1 MEKKQRTL
9 NNKGFSLIEL
19 IVVIAI
25 MAILVGV
32 LAPNVLKYV
41 ETSRES
47 ADKQVADTIR
57 SAVMTALVDPSVVA
71 TDLPAAGNGKA
82 LSAVCGSTNSFTQTV
97 MSNAGVTQVTDLT
110 SALKSK
116 KLKGGTITVDITSEN
131 AVTVHIT
138 TTSWKF
144 DTETGAISAV
154 GAGGGT

>member
-41 ETSRES
+41 ESSRES

-57 SAVMTALVDPSVVA
+57 TAVMTALVDPSIDA
-71 TDLPAAGNGKA
+71 KDIPDAGNGKA
-82 LSAVCGSTNSFTQTV
+82 LSAVCDTTNSFTKAV
-97 MSNAGVTQVTDLT
+97 LSNAGVTQITELT

-116 KLKGGTITVDITSEN
+116 KLKDGTITVDITSEN

-144 DTETGAISAV
+144 DTNSGAITAV
-154 GAGGGT
+154 SGGTK

>member
-41 ETSRES
+41 ESSRES

-57 SAVMTALVDPSVVA
+57 TAVMTALVDPSIDA
-71 TDLPAAGNGKA
+71 KDIPDAGNGKA

-144 DTETGAISAV
+144 DTNTGAISAV

>member
-71 TDLPAAGNGKA
+71 TDLPAAGNGIA

-144 DTETGAISAV
+144 DTKTGAISAV

>member
-25 MAILVGV
+25 MDILVGV

-41 ETSRES
+41 ESSRES

-57 SAVMTALVDPSVVA
+57 TAVMTALVDPSIDA
-71 TDLPAAGNGKA
+71 ADIPAAGNGKA
-82 LSAVCGSTNSFTQTV
+82 LSDVCGTTNSFTKAV
-97 MSNAGVTQVTDLT
+97 LSNAGATQITELT

-116 KLKGGTITVDITSEN
+116 KLKDGTITVDITSEN

-138 TTSWKF
+138 ATSWKF
-144 DTETGAISAV
+144 DTKSGNITAV
-154 GAGGGT
+154 SSGT

>member
-9 NNKGFSLIEL
+9 NNKGFSLVEL

-82 LSAVCGSTNSFTQTV
+82 LADVCGGTNSFTQTV

-116 KLKGGTITVDITSEN
+116 KLKGGTVTVDISAQNE
-131 AVTVHIT
+131 VVVHIE

-144 DTETGAISAV
+144 DTKSGAISAK
-154 GAGGGT
+154 

>member
-82 LSAVCGSTNSFTQTV
+82 LSAVCGSTNSFTPTV

>member
-41 ETSRES
+41 ESSRES

-57 SAVMTALVDPSVVA
+57 TAVMTALVDPSIDA
-71 TDLPAAGNGKA
+71 ANIPAAGTGMA
-82 LSAVCGSTNSFTQTV
+82 LSAVCGTTNSFTKAV
-97 MSNAGVTQVTDLT
+97 MSNAGVEQITELT
-110 SALKSK
+110 GALKSK
-116 KLKGGTITVDITSEN
+116 KLKGGTITVDISSEN

-144 DTETGAISAV
+144 DTKTGAISAV
-154 GAGGGT
+154 GAGT

>member
-116 KLKGGTITVDITSEN
+116 KLKGGAITVDITSEN

-138 TTSWKF
+138 TTGWTF
-144 DTETGAISAV
+144 DTTTGVISAV

>member
-1 MEKKQRTL
+1 MEKKQRIL

-71 TDLPAAGNGKA
+71 TDLPAAENGKA

-144 DTETGAISAV
+144 DTNTGAISAV

>member
-82 LSAVCGSTNSFTQTV
+82 LSAVCGSTDSFTQTV

>member
-41 ETSRES
+41 ESSRES

-57 SAVMTALVDPSVVA
+57 TAVMTALVDPSIDA
-71 TDLPAAGNGKA
+71 KDIPDAGNGKA
-82 LSAVCGSTNSFTQTV
+82 LSAVCGTTNSFTKAV
-97 MSNAGVTQVTDLT
+97 LSNAGAAQITDLT
-110 SALKSK
+110 GALKSK
-116 KLKGGTITVDITSEN
+116 KLKDGTITVDITSEN

-144 DTETGAISAV
+144 DTNSGAITAV
-154 GAGGGT
+154 SGGTK

>member
-144 DTETGAISAV
+144 DTQTGAISAV

>member
-71 TDLPAAGNGKA
+71 TDLPAAGDGKA

-144 DTETGAISAV
+144 DTKTGAISAV

>member
-41 ETSRES
+41 ESSRES

-57 SAVMTALVDPSVVA
+57 TAVMTALVDPSI
-71 TDLPAAGNGKA
+71 DAADIPTAENGKA
-82 LSAVCGSTNSFTQTV
+82 LSAVCGPTNSFTQAV
-97 MSNAGVTQVTDLT
+97 LSNAGAAQITDLT
-110 SALKSK
+110 GALKSK

-138 TTSWKF
+138 TTDWKF
-144 DTETGAISAV
+144 DTKSGAITAV
-154 GAGGGT
+154 GSGS